1 MLKTNENV
9 VEIDEYGYLEK
20 YELENV
26 LVNSLSMFFSDAIQL
41 NKNISNSFSEF
52 EAQRSDG
59 IATFFLGTLERMYK
73 DYQSVLILLCRG
85 LQSQAR
91 SIMRNMLE
99 KTIILKAVNDNHEN
113 LESWLKTQNRERNN
127 TIRIIKGGYTHF
139 TEEEIREMALE
150 ETEDTEY
157 VSYKKWAERAGM
169 IFDYAVIYHL
179 FCSDT
184 HHTMSAMN
192 RHAFA
197 EDNKLAGFTIAPD
210 FDDLD
215 YIITLAMHYMLI
227 AVEIVERYLGL
238 EICWIAPLQKKLDEL
253 DTINMFKPLEE
264 IGR

>member
-91 SIMRNMLE
+91 SIMRNMWRRL
-99 KTIILKAVNDNHEN
+99 
-113 LESWLKTQNRERNN
+113 
-127 TIRIIKGGYTHF
+127 
-139 TEEEIREMALE
+139 
-150 ETEDTEY
+150 
-157 VSYKKWAERAGM
+157 SY
-169 IFDYAVIYHL
+169 
-179 FCSDT
+179 
-184 HHTMSAMN
+184 
-192 RHAFA
+192 
-197 EDNKLAGFTIAPD
+197 
-210 FDDLD
+210 
-215 YIITLAMHYMLI
+215 
-227 AVEIVERYLGL
+227 
-238 EICWIAPLQKKLDEL
+238 
-253 DTINMFKPLEE
+253 
-264 IGR
+264 